1 MTVDAMT
8 YDELTEFICSVHE
21 RIANDKK
28 LKVDLDRAW
37 RAAYGRPLSD
47 ETPIVRRDVWVRL
60 MAACPDP
67 AGAMSERSLL
77 GIDKRSDC
85 EIVDC
90 GLLMGGVLCAEQFVY
105 CVRSMFLLG
114 FHATTPAALI
124 VPHMDTC
131 VEQIGAEAFLALLN
145 DFWAGSG
152 QLHTDICPLPK
163 GVKLASADCPA
174 GWSPV
179 WSNGREAVCCAE
191 TSIEG
196 MTSSGPVTLKQ
207 VKFEVFQQ
215 GEGK

>member
-37 RAAYGRPLSD
+37 RAAYGRPLS
-47 ETPIVRRDVWVRL
+47 EESPIVRRDVWVRL
-60 MAACPDP
+60 MAAVPDP

-114 FHATTPAALI
+114 FHTTTPAALI
-124 VPHMDTC
+124 VKHMDT
-131 VEQIGAEAFLALLN
+131 
-145 DFWAGSG
+145 
-152 QLHTDICPLPK
+152 
-163 GVKLASADCPA
+163 
-174 GWSPV
+174 
-179 WSNGREAVCCAE
+179 
-191 TSIEG
+191 
-196 MTSSGPVTLKQ
+196 
-207 VKFEVFQQ
+207 
-215 GEGK
+215 